1 MLTVSI
7 FQYIMY
13 LYPSKNIGIL
23 ERGEI
28 MIILD
33 KYMCHMGTNEMII
46 NNKRRGHNF
55 MCGSNNKK

>member
-1 MLTVSI
+1 
-7 FQYIMY
+7 MY